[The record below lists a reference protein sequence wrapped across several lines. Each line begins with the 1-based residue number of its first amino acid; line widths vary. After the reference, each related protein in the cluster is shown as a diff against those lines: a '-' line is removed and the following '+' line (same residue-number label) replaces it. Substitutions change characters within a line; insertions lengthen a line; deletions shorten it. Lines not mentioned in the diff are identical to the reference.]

1 MSFLKKNKS
10 EFVSGNFLHA
20 AVCHDIYSAAQGVEH
35 DDMNVLCLGGRI
47 VGGAVA
53 LKLVDAFAS
62 AQFSGE
68 ERHQRRLK
76 KVTELER
83 D

>member
-20 AVCHDIYSAAQGVEH
+20 VVCHDIYSAAQGVEP

-47 VGGAVA
+47 VGGAVG

-68 ERHQRRLK
+68 ERHLRRLQ
-76 KVTELER
+76 KVNELEK
-83 D
+83 